1 MLLMKRFTTFFALLS
16 MAGLALFAAPMLGQN
31 QQYPFP
37 GYPAEFAPSRTVR
50 IPPPAPPRAPQAK
63 FTKLDNAVPNT
74 YIVVLEDDEL
84 SNKGT
89 ATERRARVADLA
101 RGMLPAGAEI
111 QSVFGTVFRG
121 FSVKLPNEAVAIALS
136 KHPRVEF
143 VESDGLDGSLTDTQS
158 NAPGGLDRIDQA
170 SGLDTNYTYNRT
182 GSGVTIYDIGPGV
195 RTTHEEFKPPGSPSR
210 AFIAADLVAAD
221 NITEINTCTVT
232 STSNDCDGHG
242 TSMLGIVGG
251 TTYGVAKGAT
261 LKSVKVLYL
270 EPNPSNPS
278 QAQQNLSR
286 SRTAR
291 GIEWVTDY
299 HNANPTQLEVA
310 NCSFQFGSADL
321 PISRAIKASFKA
333 GVTYAISAGNNNTNA
348 QYSPSEVGNHYA
360 LVTGAENQ
368 TDDNRFVFAS
378 PNTALSSDFGSK
390 LALWSPGFNIPSA
403 TSGTPSARN
412 SSDTLT
418 NSSPGTSRASAHTA
432 GAVALYLQGR
442 TGMNDCGSH
451 KINGPSST
459 TTGTAIATCPDRVKQ
474 FIMANSTLNALVTT
488 GSGAIGT
495 GSPNR
500 LLFTG
505 SIPTT
510 TNFNPIDNHR
520 FFVWQ
525 QYGDFLPEVTNPND
539 DTTIPQDHLIPV
551 SPDENGLDWW
561 TSEITGHG
569 HCTAGVNDNNS
580 CTNTWRINTSRAFWV
595 DQHPELFNTSY
606 GLNSGK
612 NGEFVELCYQIYLK
626 RPSDT
631 AGYNNWLS
639 VLNSYG
645 DPANGYGV
653 VHLIDAFINSPEYR
667 QRFGGS

>member
-1 MLLMKRFTTFFALLS
+1 MKRITTFFALLS
-16 MAGLALFAAPMLGQN
+16 IVALALFAAPMLAQD

-50 IPPPAPPRAPQAK
+50 IPPPAAPRVPQAK
-63 FTKLDNAVPNT
+63 FTKLENAVPNT
-74 YIVVLEDDEL
+74 YIVVLEDDEV

-111 QSVFGTVFRG
+111 KSVYGTVFRG

-143 VESDGLDGSLTDTQS
+143 VQSDGLDGSTTDTQP

-182 GSGVTIYDIGPGV
+182 GSGVTVYDLGPGV
-195 RTTHEEFKPPGSPSR
+195 RTTHEQFGSPSR

-221 NITEINTCTVT
+221 GFTEVSTCTVT

-242 TSMLGIVGG
+242 TSMLGIFGG
-251 TTYGVAKGAT
+251 STYGVAKGAT
-261 LKSVKVLYL
+261 LKSVKILYL
-270 EPNPSNPS
+270 EHHPTNPG
-278 QAQQNLSR
+278 QTRQVLTRA
-286 SRTAR
+286 RTLD

-310 NCSFQFGSADL
+310 NLSIQFGSADI

-348 QYSPSEVGNHYA
+348 QYSPSEVGHYYA

-368 TDDNRFVFAS
+368 TDDTRF
-378 PNTALSSDFGSK
+378 LSSDPNQSSDYGSK
-390 LALWSPGFNIPSA
+390 LALWSPGSNIPSA
-403 TSGTPSARN
+403 TSGTAGALN
-412 SSDTLT
+412 SSDTAT
-418 NSSPGTSRASAHTA
+418 NSPPGGTSRASAHTA

-451 KINGPSST
+451 PINGPSST
-459 TTGTAIATCPDRVKQ
+459 TTGVAIATCPDRVNQ
-474 FIMANSTLNALVTT
+474 FMMSNSTLNALATT

-500 LLFTG
+500 LLFTA

-525 QYGDFLPEVTNPND
+525 QYGDFFPEVANPHIEEGHFPED
-539 DTTIPQDHLIPV
+539 HTIPA

-580 CTNTWRINTSRAFWV
+580 CTNTWRIFTSRAFWV

-612 NGEFVELCYQIYLK
+612 NGEFVELCYDIYLQ
-626 RPSDT
+626 RASDT
-631 AGYNNWLS
+631 AGYNHWLS

-645 DPANGYGV
+645 DPSNGYGV

-667 QRFGGS
+667 KRFGGS